1 MYELLDDIISAL
13 NSLEDAVDSLTFF
26 PDEKLDTLNIIA
38 SLEEKKERLEKE
50 IGAHE
55 EKDKTDLERE
65 YYSNLF

>member
-50 IGAHE
+50 ISARE
-55 EKDKTDLERE
+55 NKDKADLERE